1 MLGKRCC
8 WFWGAVYSAGPQPW
22 LLRRRRE
29 SSTQWV
35 GHSLDCGGRGSQPGL
50 NTSRKPGARQKVQQ
64 SGIGA
69 CRGSVH
75 GGGQVFGWRVLLGK
89 ADGDEGMWGQEGKEA
104 T

>member
-1 MLGKRCC
+1 MLLVLGGSVFSRTPALAVETKKRIKH
-8 WFWGAVYSAGPQPW
+8 P
-22 LLRRRRE
+22 
-29 SSTQWV
+29 V

-75 GGGQVFGWRVLLGK
+75 GGGQVFGWRVLPGK